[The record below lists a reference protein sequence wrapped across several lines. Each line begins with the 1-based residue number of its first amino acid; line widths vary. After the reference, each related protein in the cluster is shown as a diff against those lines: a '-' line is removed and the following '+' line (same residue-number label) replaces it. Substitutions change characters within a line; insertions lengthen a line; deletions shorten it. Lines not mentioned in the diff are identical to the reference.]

1 MEQYIAAL
9 NIVKELEKNGFSAY
23 IVGGY
28 VRDTLLN
35 IKSNDIDITT
45 NALPDDL
52 NRLFK
57 TIDSTASKYLSC
69 KVMYEGYEFEI
80 TTFRTDIEYINH
92 RHPVTKIVEN
102 LEEDLKR
109 RDFTINALALDSKG
123 KIIDL
128 CDGLLDIKNKL
139 VRVIGDPFKRFDEDV
154 LRIFR
159 GCYLVSKLNFDIED
173 STFKG
178 MQASAKYVTYLSDE
192 RIFDE
197 LTKILKFAHYKKA
210 LSYLIKTSVLNYL
223 KLDKVIEYVINS
235 NVRPSIDDIIAISIY
250 INTGY
255 EFKAANNKKRL
266 YFDAAF
272 LAKEGFTNLNLY
284 KYDLDTIILAD
295 KIRAFVDNRNTN
307 FDELV
312 KTKLALPI
320 SSKKDLKVNAND
332 LIKYINKPQGPWINE
347 LLHKI
352 EKAILENK
360 IKNEKSEIL
369 NFIKEDNDV

>member
-52 NRLFK
+52 NHLFK
-57 TIDSTASKYLSC
+57 TIDSTANKYLSC

-109 RDFTINALALDSKG
+109 RDFTINALALDSRG

-295 KIRAFVDNRNTN
+295 KIRAFVDNRNTK

-320 SSKKDLKVNAND
+320 SSRKDLKVNAND

-352 EKAILENK
+352 EKAVLENK

>member
-52 NRLFK
+52 NHLFK
-57 TIDSTASKYLSC
+57 TIDSTANKYLSC
-69 KVMYEGYEFEI
+69 KIMYEGYAFEI

-109 RDFTINALALDSKG
+109 RDFTINALALDSRG

>member
-57 TIDSTASKYLSC
+57 TIDSTANKYLSC

-80 TTFRTDIEYINH
+80 TTFRTDIEYVNH

-139 VRVIGDPFKRFDEDV
+139 VRVIGDPFQRFDEDV

-320 SSKKDLKVNAND
+320 SSRKDLKVNAND

>member
-57 TIDSTASKYLSC
+57 TIDSTANKYLSC

-347 LLHKI
+347 LLNKI

>member
-52 NRLFK
+52 NHLFK
-57 TIDSTASKYLSC
+57 TIDSTANKYLSC

-109 RDFTINALALDSKG
+109 RDFTINALALDSRG

-139 VRVIGDPFKRFDEDV
+139 VRVIGDSFKRFDEDV

-255 EFKAANNKKRL
+255 EFKVANNKKRL

-320 SSKKDLKVNAND
+320 SSRKDLKVNAND

-352 EKAILENK
+352 EKAVLENK

>member
-57 TIDSTASKYLSC
+57 TIDSTANKYLSC

-332 LIKYINKPQGPWINE
+332 LIQYINKPQGPWINE
-347 LLHKI
+347 LLNKI

>member
-52 NRLFK
+52 NHLFK
-57 TIDSTASKYLSC
+57 IIDSTANKYLSC

-92 RHPVTKIVEN
+92 RHPVTKIVKN

-109 RDFTINALALDSKG
+109 RDFTINALALDSRG

-197 LTKILKFAHYKKA
+197 LTKILKLSHYKKA

-320 SSKKDLKVNAND
+320 SSRKDLKVNAND

-352 EKAILENK
+352 EKAVLENK

>member
-52 NRLFK
+52 NHLFK
-57 TIDSTASKYLSC
+57 TIDSTANKYLSC

-109 RDFTINALALDSKG
+109 RDFTINALALDSRG

-197 LTKILKFAHYKKA
+197 LTKIFKFAHYKKA

-320 SSKKDLKVNAND
+320 SSRKDLKVNAND

-352 EKAILENK
+352 EKAVLENK

>member
-52 NRLFK
+52 NHLFK
-57 TIDSTASKYLSC
+57 IIDSTANKYLSC

-109 RDFTINALALDSKG
+109 RDFTINALALDSRG

-272 LAKEGFTNLNLY
+272 LAQEGFTNLNLY

-320 SSKKDLKVNAND
+320 SSRKDLKVNAND

-352 EKAILENK
+352 EKAVLENK
-360 IKNEKSEIL
+360 IKNNKKVYNYL
-369 NFIKEDNDV
+369 KNDV

>member
-52 NRLFK
+52 NHLFK
-57 TIDSTASKYLSC
+57 TIDSTANKYLSC

-109 RDFTINALALDSKG
+109 RDFTINALALDSRG

-320 SSKKDLKVNAND
+320 SSRKDLKVNANY

-352 EKAILENK
+352 EKAVLENK

>member
-52 NRLFK
+52 NHLFK
-57 TIDSTASKYLSC
+57 TIDSTANKYLSC
-69 KVMYEGYEFEI
+69 KIMYEGYAFEI

-109 RDFTINALALDSKG
+109 RDFTINALALDSRG

-210 LSYLIKTSVLNYL
+210 LSYLIKISVLNYL

-312 KTKLALPI
+312 KIKLALPI

>member
-52 NRLFK
+52 NHLFK
-57 TIDSTASKYLSC
+57 IIDSTANKYLSC
-69 KVMYEGYEFEI
+69 KIMYEGYAFEI

-109 RDFTINALALDSKG
+109 RDFTINALALDSRG

>member
-35 IKSNDIDITT
+35 INSNDIDITT

-52 NRLFK
+52 NHLFK
-57 TIDSTASKYLSC
+57 TIDSTANKYLSC
-69 KVMYEGYEFEI
+69 KIMYEGYAFEI

-109 RDFTINALALDSKG
+109 RDFTINALALDSRG

>member
-52 NRLFK
+52 NHLFK
-57 TIDSTASKYLSC
+57 TIDSTANKYLSC

-109 RDFTINALALDSKG
+109 RDFTINALALDSRG

-197 LTKILKFAHYKKA
+197 LTKIFKFAHYKKA

-320 SSKKDLKVNAND
+320 SSRKDLKVNAND
-332 LIKYINKPQGPWINE
+332 LIKYINKPQGPWIND

-352 EKAILENK
+352 EKAVLENK

>member
-57 TIDSTASKYLSC
+57 TIDSTANKYLSC

-109 RDFTINALALDSKG
+109 RDFSINALALDSKG

-332 LIKYINKPQGPWINE
+332 LIQYINKPQGPWINE
-347 LLHKI
+347 LLNKI
-352 EKAILENK
+352 EKAILEKK

>member
-52 NRLFK
+52 NHLFK
-57 TIDSTASKYLSC
+57 TIDSTANKYLSC

-92 RHPVTKIVEN
+92 RH
-102 LEEDLKR
+102 
-109 RDFTINALALDSKG
+109 FTINALALDSRG

-178 MQASAKYVTYLSDE
+178 MQASAKYVMISTPCASSDFRSSRE
-192 RIFDE
+192 SE
-197 LTKILKFAHYKKA
+197 P
-210 LSYLIKTSVLNYL
+210 SVV
-223 KLDKVIEYVINS
+223 KVA
-235 NVRPSIDDIIAISIY
+235 PP
-250 INTGY
+250 
-255 EFKAANNKKRL
+255 L
-266 YFDAAF
+266 
-272 LAKEGFTNLNLY
+272 
-284 KYDLDTIILAD
+284 
-295 KIRAFVDNRNTN
+295 
-307 FDELV
+307 
-312 KTKLALPI
+312 
-320 SSKKDLKVNAND
+320 
-332 LIKYINKPQGPWINE
+332 
-347 LLHKI
+347 
-352 EKAILENK
+352 
-360 IKNEKSEIL
+360 
-369 NFIKEDNDV
+369 

>member
-52 NRLFK
+52 NHLFK
-57 TIDSTASKYLSC
+57 TIDSTTNKYLSC

-109 RDFTINALALDSKG
+109 RDFTINALALDSRG

-320 SSKKDLKVNAND
+320 SSRKDLKVNAND

-352 EKAILENK
+352 EKAVLENK

>member
-52 NRLFK
+52 NHLFK
-57 TIDSTASKYLSC
+57 IIDSTANKYLSC
-69 KVMYEGYEFEI
+69 KIMYEGYAFEI

-109 RDFTINALALDSKG
+109 RDFTINALALDSRG

-320 SSKKDLKVNAND
+320 SSRKDLKVNTND

-352 EKAILENK
+352 EKAVLENK

>member
-23 IVGGY
+23 IVGGH

-52 NRLFK
+52 NHLFK
-57 TIDSTASKYLSC
+57 TIDSTANKYLSC

-109 RDFTINALALDSKG
+109 RDFTINALALDSRG

-320 SSKKDLKVNAND
+320 SSRKDLKVNAND

-352 EKAILENK
+352 EKAVLENK

>member
-1 MEQYIAAL
+1 M
-9 NIVKELEKNGFSAY
+9 
-23 IVGGY
+23 
-28 VRDTLLN
+28 
-35 IKSNDIDITT
+35 
-45 NALPDDL
+45 
-52 NRLFK
+52 
-57 TIDSTASKYLSC
+57 
-69 KVMYEGYEFEI
+69 
-80 TTFRTDIEYINH
+80 
-92 RHPVTKIVEN
+92 
-102 LEEDLKR
+102 
-109 RDFTINALALDSKG
+109 
-123 KIIDL
+123 
-128 CDGLLDIKNKL
+128 
-139 VRVIGDPFKRFDEDV
+139 
-154 LRIFR
+154 
-159 GCYLVSKLNFDIED
+159 
-173 STFKG
+173 
-178 MQASAKYVTYLSDE
+178 
-192 RIFDE
+192 
-197 LTKILKFAHYKKA
+197 
-210 LSYLIKTSVLNYL
+210 SYLIKTSVLNYL
-223 KLDKVIEYVINS
+223 KINKVIEYVINS

-255 EFKAANNKKRL
+255 EFKVANNKKRL

-320 SSKKDLKVNAND
+320 SSRKDLKVNAND

-352 EKAILENK
+352 EKAVLENK

>member
-57 TIDSTASKYLSC
+57 TIDSTANKYLSC

-320 SSKKDLKVNAND
+320 SSRKDLKVNAND

-352 EKAILENK
+352 EKAILGNK

>member
-52 NRLFK
+52 NHLFK
-57 TIDSTASKYLSC
+57 IIDSTANKYLSC
-69 KVMYEGYEFEI
+69 KIMYEGYAFEI

-109 RDFTINALALDSKG
+109 RDFTINALALDSRG

-250 INTGY
+250 INMGY

-320 SSKKDLKVNAND
+320 SSRKDLKVNAND

-352 EKAILENK
+352 EKAVLENK

>member
-52 NRLFK
+52 NHLFK
-57 TIDSTASKYLSC
+57 TIDSTANKYLSC

-109 RDFTINALALDSKG
+109 RDFTINALALDSRG

-320 SSKKDLKVNAND
+320 SSRQDLKVNAND

-352 EKAILENK
+352 EKAVLENK

>member
-52 NRLFK
+52 NHLFK
-57 TIDSTASKYLSC
+57 IIDSTANKYLSC
-69 KVMYEGYEFEI
+69 KIMYEGYAFEI

-109 RDFTINALALDSKG
+109 RDFTINALALDSRG

-320 SSKKDLKVNAND
+320 SSRKDLKVNAND

-352 EKAILENK
+352 EKAVLENK